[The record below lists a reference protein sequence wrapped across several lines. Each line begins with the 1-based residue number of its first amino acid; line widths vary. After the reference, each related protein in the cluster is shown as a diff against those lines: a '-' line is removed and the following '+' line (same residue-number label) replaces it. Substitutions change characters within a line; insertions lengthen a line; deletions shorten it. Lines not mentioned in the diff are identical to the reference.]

1 VRLLSRRP
9 SILFKV
15 AHFATPGYGGDVA
28 EDGLVIAGSDW
39 TSRLE
44 VLLATL
50 SVTERESLFA
60 LRLRE
65 QHPLPLHARV
75 LLDRHLTDWFP
86 EFLSAGRMVPHF
98 QPIVDLREAR
108 VVGRE
113 ALMRGTLGDTEL
125 SGGDLVAAA
134 EAHDA
139 LFSFDMRARAAAL
152 EVGLRALPLEE
163 ILFINLDPRAV
174 LDIEASV
181 RQTWPTV
188 QRAGAGPGRVCL
200 EMVAVEQVADIV
212 LLEQVVA
219 AHRAHGALIAL
230 DDLSGGADAL
240 RCIEIVRPDVAKLDR
255 AITSGIEESRAKRR
269 LVAAIVEVAKDQ
281 NCRVVAEGIERASEF
296 EVMRDLGVD
305 YGQGWYFGR
314 PQKDPGPVDA
324 ALFSPGTQ
332 LV

>member
-125 SGGDLVAAA
+125 SGG
-134 EAHDA
+134 
-139 LFSFDMRARAAAL
+139 
-152 EVGLRALPLEE
+152 
-163 ILFINLDPRAV
+163 
-174 LDIEASV
+174 
-181 RQTWPTV
+181 
-188 QRAGAGPGRVCL
+188 
-200 EMVAVEQVADIV
+200 
-212 LLEQVVA
+212 
-219 AHRAHGALIAL
+219 
-230 DDLSGGADAL
+230 ADAL